1 MVDPRIYRAAMVPV
15 LFALILLAFSLENR
29 PRPLTTTLSPDAFEG
44 ERAYGKTEGL
54 RGLADRYPNRRPG
67 SLEDERLAQD
77 IAVRLDTAGFRVR
90 TEEHEGETIDG
101 KQTLRTVIAERA
113 GTVDERVVVVAH
125 RDAAGRRAAAE
136 LSGSAALIELSRVFG
151 APRQTRRSLMLVSTS
166 GGSGGAA
173 GAAALAEQLEGVP
186 VAAVIVL
193 GDLASSVLHPP
204 LAPPWSNALG
214 ASPLRLR
221 STMQEAIRQETGSG
235 AGQPRALSQLVR
247 HALPAT
253 YGEQGVLLERG
264 IPAIM
269 LSVSGDR
276 PPAADAPISRARL
289 QAFGRVALR
298 LVTVLDA
305 APRARA
311 LEAEATSRDLLTTR
325 KVLPG
330 WAVRLFIGS
339 LLLGP
344 VLAAVDGF
352 AAIRR
357 RRVPVLAWLRWTL
370 VWALA
375 FILAALFALFLA
387 VTGLLTAAPAAP
399 VSPDALPVQIPAL
412 LAVALVFGLAWWLLR
427 PAVVRLLHAG
437 GELDEPGAGSMVML
451 VALATTIAVWIAN
464 PYAAALVVPA
474 MHAGLWALAP
484 DLRLRRTAR
493 LAAVALGALP
503 MAIVAVALSRAL
515 GLDVLEAL
523 WVALLLVASGHV
535 SLLSIVLWSL
545 LAGCAAAALR
555 IAARD
560 DPGPEQVPIT
570 VRGPASYAGPG
581 SLGGTESA
589 LRR

>member
-1 MVDPRIYRAAMVPV
+1 
-15 LFALILLAFSLENR
+15 
-29 PRPLTTTLSPDAFEG
+29 
-44 ERAYGKTEGL
+44 
-54 RGLADRYPNRRPG
+54 
-67 SLEDERLAQD
+67 
-77 IAVRLDTAGFRVR
+77 
-90 TEEHEGETIDG
+90 
-101 KQTLRTVIAERA
+101 
-113 GTVDERVVVVAH
+113 
-125 RDAAGRRAAAE
+125 
-136 LSGSAALIELSRVFG
+136 
-151 APRQTRRSLMLVSTS
+151 
-166 GGSGGAA
+166 
-173 GAAALAEQLEGVP
+173 
-186 VAAVIVL
+186 
-193 GDLASSVLHPP
+193 VLHPP

-269 LSVSGDR
+269 LSVGGDR

-289 QAFGRVALR
+289 QAFGRAALR

-370 VWALA
+370 VWALP
-375 FILAALFALFLA
+375 FILAALFALLLA